1 MFQRWTMAA
10 LLFSMLFSMLFLP
23 LDAQQ
28 TALPKP
34 QHLKMYRLPPD
45 KLERAVAYSHWRYGL
60 HFLGVLWAVGTL
72 AAILKYRFAT
82 RVRTRVEG
90 ATRRRFVQAALF
102 VPCLLLTIDVA
113 RIPLDAFAQWL
124 ALRYDQSVQGWGSWL
139 WDWTKGEALELIV
152 AIVLGWI
159 LYAAIR
165 NDPRRWWIH
174 FWLASLPILVFLLFI
189 QPLVIEPMFFQFEP
203 LVVSQPNLVDAL
215 EKVVER
221 GALSI
226 PPERIFL
233 MKASEKLNSI
243 NAYVAG
249 IGASKRV
256 VVWDTAIARLTQP
269 QILFVFGHEMGHY
282 VLNHIPKEIG
292 FLAVF
297 LLLALYAGYRGVMWA
312 LDRWGRELDIR
323 GVEDWASLPLFLLIV
338 TVLGFSAEP
347 ITNGVSRYFEH
358 EADIYGLE
366 VTFGLIPPAAETATE
381 TFQILGENGLAE
393 PDPNVLIELWLYS
406 HPSISRR
413 VQFAQRYDPSRR
425 SENRFVH

>member
-1 MFQRWTMAA
+1 MFQRRAIAA
-10 LLFSMLFSMLFLP
+10 LLLCMFILP
-23 LDAQQ
+23 LYAQHS
-28 TALPKP
+28 APPKP
-34 QHLKMYRLPPD
+34 QPVKAYALPPG
-45 KLERAVAYSHWRYGL
+45 KLERAVDYSHWRYGL
-60 HFLGVLWAVGTL
+60 HFLGVLWTLGTL
-72 AAILKYRFAT
+72 AAMLKYRFAP
-82 RVRTRVEG
+82 RLRTRVEG
-90 ATRRRFVQAALF
+90 ATHRRFAQAALF
-102 VPCLLLTIDVA
+102 VPGLLLAIDAA
-113 RIPLDAFAQWL
+113 RIPLDAFGHWL
-124 ALRYDQSVQGWGSWL
+124 ELRYEQSVQGFGSWL
-139 WDWTKGEALELIV
+139 WDWTKGEAIELIV

-165 NDPRRWWIH
+165 NDPRRWWFH

-189 QPLVIEPMFFQFEP
+189 EPVVIEPMFFRFER
-203 LVVSQPNLVDAL
+203 LVITQPNLVDAL

-221 GALSI
+221 GALAI

-282 VLNHIPKEIG
+282 VLGHIPKEIG
-292 FLAVF
+292 LLAVF
-297 LLLALYAGYRGVMWA
+297 MLLALYAGYRGVMWA
-312 LDRWGRELDIR
+312 LDRWGREWDIG
-323 GVEDWASLPLFLLIV
+323 GVEDWASLPLLLLIV
-338 TVLGFSAEP
+338 TVFSFAAEP
-347 ITNGVSRYFEH
+347 VTNSISRYFEH

-381 TFQILGENGLAE
+381 AFQILGENGLEE
-393 PDPNVLIELWLYS
+393 PDPNLLIELWLYD
-406 HPSISRR
+406 HPSISSRMK
-413 VQFAQRYDPSRR
+413 FAQQYDPSRR